1 MQAIR
6 ILVATDLS
14 EAADLALREAH
25 DRVGESGALMV
36 CYARPKWPS
45 PHPLAPASD
54 SAEVR
59 RLSDLDQRVREA
71 VVMRVSACTGR
82 RPDQF
87 LVAVDDEEPYAAIV
101 KRAEEWGAGLV
112 IVGYRGASGLTR
124 MLLGGVAERVV
135 RLAHCPVL
143 VVRPNSGT
151 RRIVVGTDFS
161 DPAMP
166 AIEAAFD
173 EARRIDGRVTVVH
186 SLDVRWLPTDGLGVP
201 DSAATA
207 LQLDELEA
215 DAAERLDEVIR
226 SRHVPA
232 ARRVMREGPA
242 TALLRAAEELEAD
255 LVVVGTRGRTGLSR
269 VLLGSVAE
277 AVVRSAGCSVLVVR
291 LHAGC

>member
-1 MQAIR
+1 MQAGR

-14 EAADLALREAH
+14 DAADLALREAH
-25 DRVGESGALMV
+25 ERAAESGTLMV
-36 CYARPKWPS
+36 CYARPKWPA
-45 PHPLAPASD
+45 PHPLTPISD
-54 SAEVR
+54 PTVAAR
-59 RLSDLDQRVREA
+59 PSDVDQRVREA

-87 LVAVDDEEPYAAIV
+87 QVAVDDEEPYAAIV
-101 KRAEEWGAGLV
+101 KRAEDWGAGLV
-112 IVGYRGASGLTR
+112 VVGYRGASGLTR

-143 VVRPNSGT
+143 VVRPKSGT

-161 DPAMP
+161 DPALP

-186 SLDVRWLPTDGLGVP
+186 SLDIRWLPTDGFGVP

-207 LQLDELEA
+207 LRLDEMEA
-215 DAAERLDEVIR
+215 DAAERLDQVLR

-232 ARRVMREGPA
+232 ERRVMREGPA
-242 TALLRAAEELEAD
+242 TALIRVAEETDAD

-291 LHAGC
+291 LHERW